1 MKNGKFL
8 SDVLDTSCFRYGA
21 LNLITAPCG
30 CGKTTASIN
39 KIAPLASCPRKALY
53 LIDTKNGN
61 ERLAKNPALTMPYH
75 FYEESIA
82 NRYFCADEL
91 EPDKVVI
98 TTYAQFGV
106 WAKHNPD
113 FAAFFEVILCDEI
126 HNLVIFP
133 TFHKDKTQPN
143 YAEIARNAIIN
154 AVWGGK
160 TLIVGMT
167 ATPEPLSRL
176 SCPQNSISIDTASLR
191 QYENK
196 TIIRYSGIR
205 QVLER
210 LPPNQKGAVYVA
222 RIEQMKEIEALARQA
237 GRKPIC
243 VWSTANEAHPMTEE
257 QLAARAYILEHEEVP
272 PQYDLFLFNASCETA
287 INLYGSLSFFILH
300 TSKETSITQ
309 ARGRYR
315 GDLETLYLYDPE
327 EGEIWVPEAFLDVRL
342 FTKDKEILRGRLG
355 IRLPS
360 SKGKPISY
368 EKLFDRLQKCGYT
381 IQNGREKNLR
391 FIVIGK
397 IEKQKSSNSI
407 FNNSVDS

>member
-8 SDVLDTSCFRYGA
+8 SDVLDTSCFRCGA

-126 HNLVIFP
+126 YNLIIFP

-176 SCPQNSISIDTASLR
+176 SCPLNPISIDTASLR

-222 RIEQMKEIEALARQA
+222 HIEQMKEIEALARQA

-243 VWSTANEAHPMTEE
+243 VWS
-257 QLAARAYILEHEEVP
+257 
-272 PQYDLFLFNASCETA
+272 SA
-287 INLYGSLSFFILH
+287 IRFGS
-300 TSKETSITQ
+300 
-309 ARGRYR
+309 
-315 GDLETLYLYDPE
+315 
-327 EGEIWVPEAFLDVRL
+327 
-342 FTKDKEILRGRLG
+342 TK
-355 IRLPS
+355 
-360 SKGKPISY
+360 
-368 EKLFDRLQKCGYT
+368 C
-381 IQNGREKNLR
+381 
-391 FIVIGK
+391 VA
-397 IEKQKSSNSI
+397 
-407 FNNSVDS
+407 

>member
-1 MKNGKFL
+1 M
-8 SDVLDTSCFRYGA
+8 
-21 LNLITAPCG
+21 
-30 CGKTTASIN
+30 
-39 KIAPLASCPRKALY
+39 
-53 LIDTKNGN
+53 
-61 ERLAKNPALTMPYH
+61 
-75 FYEESIA
+75 
-82 NRYFCADEL
+82 
-91 EPDKVVI
+91 VI

-160 TLIVGMT
+160 TLIVGTT

-176 SCPQNSISIDTASLR
+176 SCPQNLISIDTTSLR

-222 RIEQMKEIEALARQA
+222 HIEQMKEIETLARQA

-360 SKGKPISY
+360 AKGKPIPY

-407 FNNSVDS
+407 FNDSVGS

>member
-61 ERLAKNPALTMPYH
+61 ERLAQNPALTMPYH

-113 FAAFFEVILCDEI
+113 FASFFEVILCDEI

-167 ATPEPLSRL
+167 ATPESLSRL

-243 VWSTANEAHPMTEE
+243 VWSTANETHPMTEE

-342 FTKDKEILRGRLG
+342 FMKDKEILRGRLG

-360 SKGKPISY
+360 AKGKPIPY

-407 FNNSVDS
+407 FNDSVGS